1 MTFIAMEVA
10 MILGVTMLTFLTDWK
25 EVIDTESGW
34 MFQLLIVLMSI
45 LAVVFQREQQ
55 EIEWDDED

>member
-1 MTFIAMEVA
+1 MIFIAMEVA

-25 EVIDTESGW
+25 EVIDAESGW

-45 LAVVFQREQQ
+45 LAVIFQKEQQ
-55 EIEWDDED
+55 EIEWNDEE